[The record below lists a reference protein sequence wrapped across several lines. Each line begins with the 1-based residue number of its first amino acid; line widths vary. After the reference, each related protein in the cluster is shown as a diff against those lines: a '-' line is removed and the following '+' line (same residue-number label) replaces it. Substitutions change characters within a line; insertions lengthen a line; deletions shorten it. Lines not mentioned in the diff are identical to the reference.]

1 MNLLQIRH
9 FVTVAQL
16 ENISKAAEV
25 FHLSQS
31 SLSKNIA
38 KLEEELGVPLF
49 MRRGK
54 RISLSPAGAR
64 FLESSQVILREMDH
78 AVSDMR
84 MMGGEDLTI
93 KIGFAG
99 KIKELVECMTRFR
112 EQHPEVQYELNS
124 DIENLDHLDI
134 NDFDVLIY
142 PDEPR
147 FTRFSGYQVG
157 KEQYYFAM
165 SADSPGA
172 SGIVASLEL
181 MQHQDFV
188 FLKRSENHLEYPYRI
203 CSSLAI
209 DMKSQNFAD
218 SRGAHR
224 RFISTGMA
232 VGFVPAGEVQA
243 YSLDKKIRLLPILD
257 ERFSRPMMI
266 CFKREKHLSD
276 TARLFRDY
284 MVTELRL
291 SAD

>member
-1 MNLLQIRH
+1 MNLQQLRH

-16 ENISKAAEV
+16 ENISRAADV

-31 SLSKNIA
+31 SLSKNMA
-38 KLEEELGVPLF
+38 KLEDELGISLF
-49 MRRGK
+49 IRRGK

-64 FLESSQVILREMDH
+64 FLESCQVILREMEH

-84 MMGGEDLTI
+84 MMGGGDLTI

-99 KIKELVECMTRFR
+99 KIKELIEGMTSFR
-112 EQHPEVQYELNS
+112 QLCPEVQFELNS
-124 DIENLDHLDI
+124 DIENLEHLDI

-147 FTRFSGYQVG
+147 YARFSGYRIG
-157 KEQYYFAM
+157 KEQYYYAV
-165 SADSPGA
+165 SAGHPAAGS
-172 SGIVASLEL
+172 IVASLEL

-188 FLKRSENHLEYPYRI
+188 FLKRGENHLEYPYRI

-266 CFKREKHLSD
+266 CFKRDKHLSD
-276 TARLFRDY
+276 TARDFKDFLIREMQLD
-284 MVTELRL
+284 
-291 SAD
+291 S

>member
-1 MNLLQIRH
+1 MNLQQLRH

-16 ENISKAAEV
+16 ENISRAANV

-49 MRRGK
+49 VRRGK

-64 FLESSQVILREMDH
+64 FLESCQVILREMEH
-78 AVSDMR
+78 AVSDMH
-84 MMGGEDLTI
+84 MMGGGDQTI

-99 KIKELVECMTRFR
+99 KIKELVEGMTSFR
-112 EQHPEVQYELNS
+112 QLRPEIQFELNS

-147 FTRFSGYQVG
+147 YARFSGYRIG
-157 KEQYYFAM
+157 REQYYYAV
-165 SADSPGA
+165 SADHPAAGS
-172 SGIVASLEL
+172 IVASLEL

-188 FLKRSENHLEYPYRI
+188 FLKRGENHLEYPYRI

-209 DMKSQNFAD
+209 DMKSQNFTD

-266 CFKREKHLSD
+266 CFKRDKHLSG
-276 TARLFRDY
+276 TARDFKDFLIRE
-284 MVTELRL
+284 MELI
-291 SAD
+291 S